1 MSPLRLLRRN
11 EEGAAAI
18 EMAIALP
25 VLLVMVYGIFQI
37 GLIFQANAGMQH
49 ALGEGARYAT
59 LCIPTST
66 GCNTP
71 SDSAVVTR
79 MSNKLFGMNIGSFG
93 TPTVTTPASATC
105 TNCRDLGVTYTVTP
119 NYLFFSGSAITLS
132 RTKRV
137 YLAHD

>member
-1 MSPLRLLRRN
+1 MSPLKLLRRN

-25 VLLVMVYGIFQI
+25 VLLVMIYGIFQV
-37 GLIFQANAGMQH
+37 GLVFQANAGMQH

-66 GCNTP
+66 GCNSP

-79 MSNKLFGMNIGSFG
+79 MSSKVFGMNIGTFG
-93 TPTVTTPASATC
+93 TPTVTTPATTSC
-105 TNCRDLGVTYTVTP
+105 THCKDLSVTYTVTP
-119 NYLFFSGSAITLS
+119 NYLFFNGPAISLT

-137 YLAHD
+137 YLAY